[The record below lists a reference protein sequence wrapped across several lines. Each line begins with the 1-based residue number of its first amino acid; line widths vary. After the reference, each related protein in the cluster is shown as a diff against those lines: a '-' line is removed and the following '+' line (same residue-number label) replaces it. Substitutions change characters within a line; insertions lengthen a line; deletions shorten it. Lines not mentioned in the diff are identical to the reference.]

1 VLVRAG
7 GRCAQAASAQ
17 AQTLP
22 VTAERAPQ
30 AQTPFQPSGNAI
42 AELAALTYDGY
53 RDIRFNADSTLLAR
67 RQAAF

>member
-1 VLVRAG
+1 LSGLVAGVQGRQRAG
-7 GRCAQAASAQ
+7 ATCLFCRARAAGSNS
-17 AQTLP
+17 
-22 VTAERAPQ
+22 
-30 AQTPFQPSGNAI
+30 FQPSGNAI